1 MKLSIPLLQFIGFLF
16 TSVGGVLLHFL
27 YDWTDK
33 SLLAAPFSAVN
44 ESTWEHMKLLFF
56 PMFIYSLI
64 ENRFLGEREDYWC
77 VKLVGILSGLVL
89 IPVLFYTGR
98 GIFGEWPDWVNIL
111 IFFLSVAAA
120 YGLEARLFSLPS
132 GQTLACPVPWLAFTI
147 IGLIALAFVHFTF
160 FPPKLPL
167 FQNPLDGVFGL

>member
-1 MKLSIPLLQFIGFLF
+1 MKLSIPFLQFIGFLF
-16 TSVGGVLLHFL
+16 TSGGGVLLHFL
-27 YDWTDK
+27 YDWTNE
-33 SLLAAPFSAVN
+33 SLLAAPFSAIN

-64 ENRFLGEREDYWC
+64 ESRFLGEREDYWC
-77 VKLVGILSGLVL
+77 VKLIGIVSGLLL
-89 IPVLFYTGR
+89 IPILFYTGR

-120 YGLEARLFSLPS
+120 YGLEARLFSRPS
-132 GQTLACPVPWLAFTI
+132 GQVLPCPAPWLAFAI
-147 IGLIALAFVHFTF
+147 ISLIALAFVHFTF

-167 FQNPLDGVFGL
+167 FQNPLDGSYGL